1 MAVDYTITLSD
12 NQKKCMDM
20 VTSDIREWIY
30 NSVKNRARKAQ
41 NVIIAANTNHCNEN
55 GIAIGVGVTA
65 QITQAYQL
73 GVVKTSAEMN
83 VASERGLD

>member
-83 VASERGLD
+83 VASERGLE